1 MKAIGFTRSLPISN
15 ISSLNEYESDKPS
28 CSSNELLVKIK
39 AISINP
45 VDYKVRKNSAENEEL
60 NEPKIIGWDAAGVV
74 ENVGSNVENFS
85 VGDEVYYAGDITK
98 PGCYAEY
105 QCIDDAI
112 VAKKPAKLN
121 WMESAALP
129 LTALTAWECIFD
141 RMNIAEGEGKDEKV
155 LIIGGAGGVG
165 SIAIQILK
173 ELTQFEVIAT
183 ASREDTVEWCKKMG
197 ADRVVNHHKLLE
209 ELDKETDS
217 ISYILN
223 FADTSGH
230 WEAMTKL
237 IAPQGH
243 IACIVNTSENVDLN
257 VLKEKSISFHWELMF
272 TRSMFDTK
280 DKSKQHEIL
289 TRVSELADTGKIIST
304 KNREFHGLN
313 AEVFREVH
321 KLQESGKS
329 IGKNVIEF

>member
-1 MKAIGFTRSLPISN
+1 MKAIGFTSSLPIGNS
-15 ISSLNEYESDKPS
+15 SSLNEYEIDKPT
-28 CSSNELLVKIK
+28 CSSNELMVRVK
-39 AISINP
+39 AISVNP
-45 VDYKVRKNSAENEEL
+45 VDYKVRQSAAKDEEL

-74 ENVGSNVENFS
+74 KQVGTNVQNFS

-105 QCIDDAI
+105 HCIDSAI

-121 WMESAALP
+121 WMQSAALP

-141 RMNIAEGEGKDEKV
+141 RMNITENDGNDEKI

-183 ASREDTVEWCKKMG
+183 ASREDTVEWCNKMG
-197 ADRVVNHHKLLE
+197 ADRVVNHHNLLE
-209 ELDKETDS
+209 ELNKEKDS

-289 TRVSELADTGKIIST
+289 TRVAELADTGKIIST

-321 KLQESGKS
+321 KLQESGRS

>member
-1 MKAIGFTRSLPISN
+1 MKAIGFTKSLPIDN
-15 ISSLNEYESDKPS
+15 NASLTEYEIDKPT
-28 CSSNELLVKIK
+28 CGSNELLVRIK
-39 AISINP
+39 AISVNP
-45 VDYKVRKNSAENEEL
+45 VDYKVRQSAAKDEEL

-74 ENVGSNVENFS
+74 EQVGTNVQNFS

-105 QCIDDAI
+105 QCIDEAI
-112 VAKKPAKLN
+112 VAKKPVKLN
-121 WMESAALP
+121 WKESAALP

-141 RMNIAEGEGKDEKV
+141 RMNIAENDGMDEKV

-173 ELTQFEVIAT
+173 KLTQFEVIAT
-183 ASREDTVEWCKKMG
+183 ASREDTVVWCEKMG
-197 ADRVVNHHKLLE
+197 ADRIVNHHKLLE
-209 ELDKETDS
+209 ELKNEKDS

-243 IACIVNTSENVDLN
+243 IACIVNTTENVNLN
-257 VLKEKSISFHWELMF
+257 VLKEKSVSFHWELMF
-272 TRSMFDTK
+272 TRPMFNTR
-280 DKSKQHEIL
+280 DKYKQHKIL
-289 TRVSELADTGKIIST
+289 ARIAELADSGKIIST
-304 KNREFHGLN
+304 KNKEFHGLS
-313 AEVFREVH
+313 AEVFREFH

>member
-15 ISSLNEYESDKPS
+15 NESLNEYEIDIPS

-39 AISINP
+39 AISVNP
-45 VDYKVRKNSAENEEL
+45 VDYKVRQKSAENEEL

-74 ENVGSNVENFS
+74 ENVGINVENFS
-85 VGDEVYYAGDITK
+85 VGDEVFYAGDITK

-105 QCIDDAI
+105 QCIDEAI
-112 VAKKPAKLN
+112 VAKKPVKLN
-121 WMESAALP
+121 WKESAALP

-141 RMNIAEGEGKDEKV
+141 RMNIAENDGMDEKV

-173 ELTQFEVIAT
+173 KLTQFEVIAT
-183 ASREDTVEWCKKMG
+183 ASREDTVEWCEKMG
-197 ADRVVNHHKLLE
+197 ADRIINHHKLLE
-209 ELDKETDS
+209 ELKNEKDS

-243 IACIVNTSENVDLN
+243 IACIVNTAENVNLN
-257 VLKEKSISFHWELMF
+257 VLKEKSVSFHWELMF
-272 TRSMFDTK
+272 TRPMFNTR
-280 DKSKQHEIL
+280 DKYKQHKIL
-289 TRVSELADTGKIIST
+289 ARIAELADTGKIIST
-304 KNREFHGLN
+304 KNREFHGLK